1 MPDRTFCTFLA
12 CGNSLTALN
21 YGKVR
26 KIFNSMPQIDLAN
39 IKTRLIGFG
48 AVMTVGQVIASVLGG
63 PGAEVAAGMIGGP
76 IAVVGVSALSAIV
89 SSLTGNLLASGIDQ
103 KMVDRLS
110 KNKHILDNHDLTRA
124 AGEAIGYILRS
135 VARSTEL
142 KELAESKHLPDSEK
156 TLNQLAEE
164 SITYWFNI
172 NTEITDSSSALKI
185 SEDQLSKIFSADD
198 FDEVTG
204 LTAEDWEI
212 FVNGFAASEGKS
224 FDGEIV
230 QLAAQKL
237 HTTFPQAFREVLKE
251 DAVNGGQKFAG
262 MVLNLHQIAIAE
274 LKDLGLQ
281 NREILDKLEA
291 VASQQQICQVIVRLE
306 YLEIGIRSDL
316 GQIQDL
322 LQRLVDTSAPK
333 LPLPYECETIINEK
347 VQDFTGRKFV
357 FEAISRFLQDNPK
370 GYFVL
375 EADPGVGKSSIMAMC
390 VLLLKRRCVVHFNS
404 QSQGIVRAE
413 QFLENACTQLIQGFK
428 LNHPKL
434 PENATR
440 DGNFLSR
447 LLGEVSAK
455 LNGKKLI
462 FVVDAL
468 DEVDF
473 SLQGRGSNVL
483 YLPDSLPDNVYFIVS
498 KRPESLSMPANHQ
511 VFDLMQFSAE
521 SLKDVKAY
529 IEKFTS
535 HSSSIQDWI
544 NRQNLSREQFVTVVA
559 EKSQNNFMYLRYV
572 LNDINSGK
580 YSDVSLQDLPRELE
594 GYYEKHWARMEMAV
608 KDKELRRRKL
618 KVIYLLTKTRKPVS
632 CDILADFA
640 EEDALD
646 VQEVLDDWE
655 QFLRRSG
662 DRSPDYSIYHASFQR
677 FLHRKDVVQKAGVSL
692 RDIETAISDNLWED
706 LYGDE

>member
-1 MPDRTFCTFLA
+1 
-12 CGNSLTALN
+12 
-21 YGKVR
+21 
-26 KIFNSMPQIDLAN
+26 MPQIDLAN
-39 IKTRLIGFG
+39 IKTRLLGG
-48 AVMTVGQVIASVLGG
+48 SAVMTVGQIISSVLGG
-63 PGAEVAAGMIGGP
+63 PGAEAAAAMMGGP
-76 IAVVGVSALSAIV
+76 IAVVGVSALATIAASLAGDMVSAE
-89 SSLTGNLLASGIDQ
+89 LGNHI
-103 KMVDRLS
+103 VDRLA

-124 AGEAIGYILRS
+124 AGEAIGYILKS

-142 KELAESKHLPDSEK
+142 IELAKSKHLPDPK
-156 TLNQLAEE
+156 KALNELAEK
-164 SITYWFNI
+164 SITYWLNI
-172 NTEITDSSSALKI
+172 NTEITDSSSILKI
-185 SEDQLSKIFSADD
+185 SEDQLTKIFSADN

-204 LTAEDWEI
+204 LTAEDWGI
-212 FVNGFAASEGKS
+212 FVSGFAASEGKS

-230 QLAAQKL
+230 QFAAQKL
-237 HTTFPQAFREVLKE
+237 HATFPQAFREVLKQ
-251 DAVNGGQKFAG
+251 DAETGGQKFAA
-262 MVLNLHQIAIAE
+262 MVLNLHQVALAE

-281 NREILDKLEA
+281 NGEILDKLEA
-291 VASQQQICQVIVRLE
+291 VASQQQICQVMVRLE
-306 YLEIGIRSDL
+306 AIEIGIRSDL

-322 LQRLVDTSAPK
+322 LQRLVDTSAPR
-333 LPLPYECETIINEK
+333 LPLPYECETIINDK

-357 FEAISRFLQDNPK
+357 FEEISRFLQQNPK

-390 VLLLKRRCVVHFNS
+390 VLLLKRRCVAHFNS

-434 PENATR
+434 PDNATR
-440 DGNFLSR
+440 DGNFLGR

-468 DEVDF
+468 DEVDL

-483 YLPDSLPDNVYFIVS
+483 YLPDALPDNVYFIVS
-498 KRPESLSMPANHQ
+498 KRPESLPMPANHR

-521 SLKDVKAY
+521 SLEDVKGY
-529 IEKFTS
+529 IEKRTS
-535 HSSSIQDWI
+535 NSSSIQDWI
-544 NRQNLSREQFVTVVA
+544 NRQNLSREQFVAAVA
-559 EKSQNNFMYLRYV
+559 AKSQNNFMYLRYV
-572 LNDINSGK
+572 LNDIDSGK
-580 YSDVSLQDLPRELE
+580 YSDVTLNNLPVELE

-655 QFLRRSG
+655 QFLRTNS
-662 DRSPDYSIYHASFQR
+662 DTPPDYSIYHASFQR

-692 RDIETAISDNLWED
+692 RDIEMAISNNLWRD
-706 LYGDE
+706 MFGDE

>member
-1 MPDRTFCTFLA
+1 
-12 CGNSLTALN
+12 
-21 YGKVR
+21 
-26 KIFNSMPQIDLAN
+26 MPQIDLAN
-39 IKTRLIGFG
+39 IKTRLLGCG
-48 AVMTVGQVIASVLGG
+48 SVMIVGQVLSSVLGG
-63 PGAEVAAGMIGGP
+63 LGADAAAAMIGGP
-76 IAVVGVSALSAIV
+76 IAVVGVSALSTIAASLAGDMV
-89 SSLTGNLLASGIDQ
+89 SADIGNKI
-103 KMVDRLS
+103 VDRLA

-124 AGEAIGYILRS
+124 AGEAIGYILKS

-142 KELAESKHLPDSEK
+142 KELAKSKHLPSPE
-156 TLNQLAEE
+156 TELNQLAEE
-164 SITYWFNI
+164 SISYWLNI
-172 NTEITDSSSALKI
+172 NTEVTDSSSVLKI
-185 SEDQLSKIFSADD
+185 SEDQLTKIFSADN

-204 LTAEDWEI
+204 LTVEDWGI
-212 FVNGFAASEGKS
+212 FVNRFAASECKS

-230 QLAAQKL
+230 QFVAQKL
-237 HTTFPQAFREVLKE
+237 HATFPQAFREVLKQ
-251 DAVNGGQKFAG
+251 DAETGGQKFAA
-262 MVLNLHQIAIAE
+262 MVLNLHQVALAE

-281 NREILDKLEA
+281 NGEILDKLEA
-291 VASQQQICQVIVRLE
+291 VATQQQICQVMVKLASI
-306 YLEIGIRSDL
+306 EIGIRDDL

-322 LQRLVDTSAPK
+322 LQRLVDTSAPR

-357 FEAISRFLQDNPK
+357 FDAMIRFLLDNPK

-375 EADPGVGKSSIMAMC
+375 EADPGVGKSSIMAMF
-390 VLLLKRRCVVHFNS
+390 VLLLKRHCIVHFNS
-404 QSQGIVRAE
+404 QSQGTVKPK
-413 QFLENACTQLIQGFK
+413 QFLQNVCTQLIQVFK
-428 LNHPKL
+428 LDYPRL
-434 PENATR
+434 PENATT

-455 LNGKKLI
+455 LGGQKLI

-468 DEVDF
+468 DEVD
-473 SLQGRGSNVL
+473 LTDQGKGSNVL
-483 YLPDSLPDNVYFIVS
+483 YLPDALPDNVYFIVS
-498 KRPESLSMPANHQ
+498 KQPKTLPLPNHQ
-511 VFDLMQFSAE
+511 VFDLMQYNAE
-521 SLKDVKAY
+521 SLEDVKAY
-529 IEKFTS
+529 IEKRTS
-535 HSSSIQDWI
+535 KSLSIQDWI
-544 NRQNLSREQFVTVVA
+544 NRQNLSREQFVAVVA

-572 LNDINSGK
+572 LNDIDSGK
-580 YSDVSLQDLPRELE
+580 YSDVSLKDLPRELE

-655 QFLRRSG
+655 QFLRRS
-662 DRSPDYSIYHASFQR
+662 SNSPPDYSIYHASFQR

-692 RDIETAISDNLWED
+692 RDIEMAISNNLWED